1 MIRHVRPHAIPRSEA
16 PFSQVVL
23 DDDFAY
29 LSGLV
34 AADFPEGRAELG
46 DVAKETLAVLS
57 VIDKILEEV
66 GLDMG
71 RIVRVDV
78 HLLSLDDF
86 DAMDAVYRGFFED
99 GKYPARTTTE
109 SSGLFGGSRVEITC
123 MARRL

>member
-34 AADFPEGRAELG
+34 AADFPEGRAELA

-57 VIDKILEEV
+57 AIDKILEEV

-99 GKYPARTTTE
+99 GSYPARTPTE
-109 SSGLFGGSRVEITC
+109 SSRLFGGSRVEITC
-123 MARRL
+123 MARRR